1 MKIDEKD
8 IYSKNKYLSK
18 LCDDQS
24 YARFHRTDP
33 SPWIPIEGSGPGI
46 NWWNILTWVLSAA
59 LLVAIIYI
67 INF

>member
-1 MKIDEKD
+1 MKIDEND

-33 SPWIPIEGSGPGI
+33 SPWIPIEGSRPGI

-59 LLVAIIYI
+59 LLVAIVYI
-67 INF
+67 INL